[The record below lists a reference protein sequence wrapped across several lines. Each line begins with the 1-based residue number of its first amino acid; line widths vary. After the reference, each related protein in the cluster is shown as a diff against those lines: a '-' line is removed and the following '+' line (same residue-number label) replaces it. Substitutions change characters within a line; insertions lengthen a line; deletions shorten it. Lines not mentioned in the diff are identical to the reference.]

1 MISVAGCCLQD
12 NIQMITKA
20 LEIDGVS
27 SIEINLACPNIPGKP
42 ITAYDFEMLD
52 DVLYNVT
59 KIPNLSRKPI
69 GIKLAPYFDLLH
81 FDKAA
86 SIIAKYPI
94 QYLVTA
100 NSMGN
105 CLVIDADREC
115 SSILPKGGLGGL
127 GGSFVCLI
135 GLLASFLCLF
145 TSSVW
150 SLNLNRRIFKTYC
163 AG

>member
-1 MISVAGCCLQD
+1 MLTYFVLDVSPEAISALTKFGKPYIVSVAGCCLQD
-12 NIQMITKA
+12 NIEMITKA
-20 LEIDGVS
+20 LKVNGVS

-52 DVLYNVT
+52 EVLFNVAQ
-59 KIPNLSRKPI
+59 IPNLNRKPI

-94 QYLVTA
+94 QYVVTS

-105 CLVIDADREC
+105 CLVIDSDREC
-115 SSILPKGGLGGL
+115 SCILPKGGLGGL
-127 GGSFVCLI
+127 GG
-135 GLLASFLCLF
+135 
-145 TSSVW
+145 
-150 SLNLNRRIFKTYC
+150 TYIT
-163 AG
+163 